1 MRLLNDRLASGQVTF
16 NLISSSRDLFT
27 WWEWSWFEHMV
38 DNNHMMGKI
47 IKRKRCVTLSNS
59 WNLHL
64 WSQFFVLDQNN
75 SCVFLNFFW
84 GCWSQCYDHLPTKFI
99 VLSKKKK
106 FQSSLLRSKIC
117 VFPHTFFVYWF
128 EKNSVNHL
136 NLRIKSTIKGFEMIR
151 NHFVNQDFNV
161 LIN

>member
-47 IKRKRCVTLSNS
+47 MRRKRTVTLSNS

-84 GCWSQCYDHLPTKFI
+84 GCWSQCYDHLPTKFT
-99 VLSKKKK
+99 VLSKKICFKVLCQEIKFVFFHIHFLYTDLKK
-106 FQSSLLRSKIC
+106 FSQQFK
-117 VFPHTFFVYWF
+117 P
-128 EKNSVNHL
+128 KNTVHIQ
-136 NLRIKSTIKGFEMIR
+136 RIWNE
-151 NHFVNQDFNV
+151 
-161 LIN
+161 